1 MIKNQLQYR
10 IANSELTKFEEAIR
24 KSEAIQDVPEGVHP
38 VMWKAQIDGLKS
50 QAETLRREIA
60 EYSELLSG
68 EVNEIQVNALEEL
81 PVGLI
86 KARIA
91 KNLTQKDLAKLA
103 NVAPQQIQRW
113 EEDDYHKAKFEQLI
127 KIAKALDVSVS
138 EKISFEKEAK
148 GNARSLK
155 KIGIDAKFIQKRL
168 CPDVEDSIGGLLS
181 KASALLERI
190 WGVRLGGD
198 GTLDTRNF
206 SCDGL
211 RYARF
216 KLQKNAEEDRVKA
229 YAQYAYTIAEIVS
242 DAATSDVV
250 QPSENWKDVEAD
262 ILSIGEMNLKNCL
275 EYVWDL
281 GIPVIPLSDS
291 IRLHGGCWRIK
302 GRNCI
307 ILKQSNREESRWMFD
322 LMHELFHAIDERGE
336 QNFQAIELDGTA
348 PERREADIELR
359 ANNFAGNVLL
369 NGRAEELYN
378 QVILASSGKVPFIK
392 RNVKIV
398 AKSQGVSQ
406 GVLANYAAFRLHNDR
421 GVAWWGAASNL
432 QSGNRDAYSVTQSVF
447 REKCSFVRMSNLDRH
462 IVELATTEPK
472 V

>member
-1 MIKNQLQYR
+1 MTKNQLQYK

-24 KSEAIQDVPEGVHP
+24 KSEAIHDVPEGVHP
-38 VMWKAQIDGLKS
+38 VMWKAQINGLKS
-50 QAETLRREIA
+50 QAETLRREIT
-60 EYSELLSG
+60 EYDELLSG
-68 EVNEIQVNALEEL
+68 EMNEIEVKSLEEL

-91 KNLTQKDLAKLA
+91 KNLTQKDLAELA

-127 KIAKALDVSVS
+127 KVAKALDVSVS
-138 EKISFEKEAK
+138 EKISFEKEAE
-148 GNARSLK
+148 GNLRSLK

-168 CPDVEDSIGGLLS
+168 CPDAEGSIAGLLD
-181 KASALLERI
+181 KASAFLERI
-190 WGVRLGGD
+190 WGVRIGGN
-198 GTLDTRNF
+198 GTLDTRNL

-216 KLQKNAEEDRVKA
+216 KLPKNADEDKVKA
-229 YAQYAYTIAEIVS
+229 YAQYAYTIAEIVA
-242 DAATSDVV
+242 DAATSTVV
-250 QPSENWKDVEAD
+250 QPSKSWKYVNAD
-262 ILSIGEMNLKNCL
+262 ILSRGEMNLQNCL

-281 GIPVIPLSDS
+281 GIPVIPLSDP

-302 GRNCI
+302 GRNSI
-307 ILKQSNREESRWMFD
+307 VLKQSNREESRWMFD
-322 LMHELFHAIDERGE
+322 LLHELFHATDESGE

-348 PERREADIELR
+348 PERREADIELS

-378 QVILASSGKVPFIK
+378 QVILASSGKIPFIK
-392 RNVKIV
+392 RNVIIV
-398 AKSQGVSQ
+398 ANSQGVNQ
-406 GVLANYAAFRLHNDR
+406 GALANYVAFRLQNDR

-432 QSGNRDAYSVTQSVF
+432 QSGIQDAYTVTQSVF
-447 REKCSFVRMSNLDRH
+447 REKCSFVNMSNLDKH
-462 IVELATTEPK
+462 IVELAITEPE